1 MELYEELEGFY
12 KNGTS
17 IEKIYD
23 FLIGC
28 VEAQLKFRSSGVV
41 ERAVNVMKL
50 YLDGVVERSEVAKLD
65 WYLEAEAF
73 ELDHFIEHVDKDL
86 SVETIHDLKIVEESL
101 GFNRDQALYFLRDL
115 AFFIDEVAC
124 FIAYSENGLPR
135 RRYSQFLNNDLFHK
149 SFIKNA

>member
-1 MELYEELEGFY
+1 MELYEELEDLY

-17 IEKIYD
+17 IEKIYE

-41 ERAVNVMKL
+41 ERAANIMKR
-50 YLDGVVERSEVAKLD
+50 YLEGVVKRSEVASLD

-73 ELDHFIEHVDKDL
+73 ELDHFIENLDQDL
-86 SVETIHDLKIVEESL
+86 SVETIHDLKAVQESL
-101 GFNRDQALYFLRDL
+101 GFSRDQALHFLRDL

-124 FIAYSENGLPR
+124 FIAYSENGLPQR
-135 RRYSQFLNNDLFHK
+135 CYSQFLNDDLFHK
-149 SFIKNA
+149 SFTKKA

>member
-1 MELYEELEGFY
+1 MKLYEELEDLY

-17 IEKIYD
+17 IEKIYE

-28 VEAQLKFRSSGVV
+28 VEAQLEFRSSGLV
-41 ERAVNVMKL
+41 ERAVNVMKR
-50 YLDGVVERSEVAKLD
+50 YLEGVVERSEVVSLD

-73 ELDHFIEHVDKDL
+73 ELDHFIENVEQDL
-86 SVETIHDLKIVEESL
+86 SVETINDLKIVQESL
-101 GFNRDQALYFLRDL
+101 GLNRDQALHFLRDL

-124 FIAYSENGLPR
+124 FIAYRENGLPR
-135 RRYSQFLNNDLFHK
+135 RCYSQFLNSDLFYR